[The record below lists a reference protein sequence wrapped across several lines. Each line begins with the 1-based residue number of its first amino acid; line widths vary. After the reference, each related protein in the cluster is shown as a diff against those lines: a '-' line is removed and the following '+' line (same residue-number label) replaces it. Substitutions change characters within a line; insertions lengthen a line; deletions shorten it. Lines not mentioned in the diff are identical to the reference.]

1 MNIPHG
7 TNSVS
12 HQPIIP
18 VSFISL
24 RNLISAHRSNLSATQ
39 SMQEQK
45 HAVLNKDIVF
55 RSCSV
60 CLWTTRV
67 MYSITAYY
75 KPSVRAT
82 LENIGLR
89 SWQYRPIAA
98 RSLQKQLYINI
109 PQYGLNKQRL
119 VYYVIYHMALIIM
132 HQTCFEFAGFC
143 KQKYMAFER
152 FFGSSPYG
160 KVLTK

>member
-1 MNIPHG
+1 M
-7 TNSVS
+7 
-12 HQPIIP
+12 
-18 VSFISL
+18 
-24 RNLISAHRSNLSATQ
+24 SAHRSNLSATQ

-45 HAVLNKDIVF
+45 HVVLNKDIVF

-60 CLWTTRV
+60 CLQITRV
-67 MYSITAYY
+67 IYSITAYY

-109 PQYGLNKQRL
+109 PQYGLNKQKL

-132 HQTCFEFAGFC
+132 HQTCLNLRAFAN
-143 KQKYMAFER
+143 KNTWLLNVSLEAVHMAK
-152 FFGSSPYG
+152 S
-160 KVLTK
+160 